1 VLRPTHIQGVSL
13 KQLSDQF
20 GSPLYVYDG
29 EKIEAQVQA
38 LQQAFASVP
47 LRIKYATKAL
57 STLAILQLIREARAG
72 IDTVS
77 IGEIHVGL
85 MAGHEA
91 KDIMYTPSGV
101 AFKEIEEAVALGVM
115 VNIDSLSLLE
125 KFGKKYGS
133 SVPACLRINPHIL
146 AGGNLKISVGH
157 KESKFGISIAQL
169 PQILALVEQYQIPI
183 VGLHVHTGSDIY
195 DAEVFLESG
204 KVLFDAAMHF
214 PKLRFLDFG
223 GGFKV
228 AYREGELATD
238 IQVVGKIVGTAF
250 QEFCARYGRPLEFWI
265 EPGKYLVSEAGY
277 FLTTVN
283 VVKESSSL
291 HFLGV
296 DSGLNHL
303 IRPMMY
309 EAYHEIYN
317 LSNTAGPKATY
328 TVVGYICE
336 TDTFGAQR
344 ELHEVKEGDVLA
356 IKNAGAYG
364 FTMASNY
371 NMRLRPAEVLIWK
384 GKAQLIRKRETF
396 EDLIANQIPLPS

>member
-1 VLRPTHIQGVSL
+1 MFRPTHVQGVSL
-13 KQLSDQF
+13 TQLAEQF

-29 EKIEAQVQA
+29 EKIESQVRA
-38 LQQAFASVP
+38 LHEAFSTVP

-57 STLAILQLIREARAG
+57 STLAILQVIRKAGSG

-157 KESKFGISIAQL
+157 KESKFGISISQL

-214 PKLRFLDFG
+214 PNLRFLDFFRDG
-223 GGFKV
+223 
-228 AYREGELATD
+228 
-238 IQVVGKIVGTAF
+238 I
-250 QEFCARYGRPLEFWI
+250 
-265 EPGKYLVSEAGY
+265 
-277 FLTTVN
+277 
-283 VVKESSSL
+283 
-291 HFLGV
+291 
-296 DSGLNHL
+296 
-303 IRPMMY
+303 
-309 EAYHEIYN
+309 
-317 LSNTAGPKATY
+317 
-328 TVVGYICE
+328 
-336 TDTFGAQR
+336 
-344 ELHEVKEGDVLA
+344 
-356 IKNAGAYG
+356 
-364 FTMASNY
+364 
-371 NMRLRPAEVLIWK
+371 
-384 GKAQLIRKRETF
+384 
-396 EDLIANQIPLPS
+396 